1 MNLSEADITKLEN
14 YWNGQ
19 LAPSEQ
25 TELEKRLAEDTAFRD
40 AAAEWQF
47 IIREAFMPPKEEVAE
62 AAEIKKRLLSYQE
75 DQNST
80 KQTAV
85 ESKPKRSLSV
95 SWIAI
100 GLAIAAALLLLL
112 WLNPL
117 NSALQE
123 QRPSDG
129 FFAHLSR
136 DNANLS
142 DEGPLGRQAYDQHQ
156 YAKAY
161 PALVAE
167 VEAGGDSLNL
177 IYAGVAAI
185 GSGQADKAIALLEPL
200 VNAKSW
206 SFYQSEIRWY
216 LALAYLDNGEIDRT
230 NDLLNLLI
238 QADDAYAEDAKNLIQ
253 KIANTQNQK

>member
-1 MNLSEADITKLEN
+1 MNLSEADIIKLEN

-25 TELEKRLAEDTAFRD
+25 TALEKRLAEDTAFRE

-47 IIREAFMPPKEEVAE
+47 IIREAFMPPKEEIAE
-62 AAEIKKRLLSYQE
+62 AAEIKKRLLSYQD
-75 DQNST
+75 DQHST
-80 KQTAV
+80 RQAV
-85 ESKPKRSLSV
+85 ATLKPKRPMSLR
-95 SWIAI
+95 WIAV
-100 GLAIAAALLLLL
+100 GLAVAALLLLL
-112 WLNPL
+112 WFTL
-117 NSALQE
+117 NSLLQE

-142 DEGPLGRQAYDQHQ
+142 NEAPLGRQAYDQKK

-167 VEAGGDSLNL
+167 VEAGGDSLSL

-185 GSGQADKAIALLEPL
+185 GSGQADKAVSLLEPL
-200 VNAKSW
+200 AAAENW

-216 LALAYLDNGEIDRT
+216 LALAYLDNGEIDRA

-238 QADDAYAEDAKNLIQ
+238 QANDAYAEDAKNLIQ